1 MKPVFALPLV
11 ALGVALAALT
21 TGCATVD
28 DKSAAEA
35 KAPREYRT
43 GSNIP
48 VKDPS
53 PPVTAEERERALEQ
67 IRSLQRT
74 GNAGKPQS

>member
-1 MKPVFALPLV
+1 MKPAFLLPLV
-11 ALGVALAALT
+11 ALGVALVASG
-21 TGCATVD
+21 TGCASVD
-28 DKSAAEA
+28 DKSPAEA

-48 VKDPS
+48 VKDPA
-53 PPVTAEERERALEQ
+53 PPATAEERERALEQ

-74 GNAGKPQS
+74 GNSGKPQS